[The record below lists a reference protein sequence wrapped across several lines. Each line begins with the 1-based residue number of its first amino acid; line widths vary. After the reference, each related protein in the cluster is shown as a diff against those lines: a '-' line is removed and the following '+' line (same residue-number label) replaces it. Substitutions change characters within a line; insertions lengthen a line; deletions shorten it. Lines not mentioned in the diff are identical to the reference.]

1 MYFGQLNFIIL
12 PIFEQKLLNIVV
24 ISAKLVM
31 SYSATKK
38 SSAYYFFK
46 KKSLLPSKLIDKIRF

>member
-1 MYFGQLNFIIL
+1 MYFGQLDFIIL

-38 SSAYYFFK
+38 SSA
-46 KKSLLPSKLIDKIRF
+46 